1 MITEC
6 NKRDRHQGF
15 FCYYSRRVAL
25 CARSLFLS
33 FMNKIKYMYQHIHR
47 KYLVINTPVVHLN

>member
-6 NKRDRHQGF
+6 NKRDRHQGI

-25 CARSLFLS
+25 YTWSLFLH
-33 FMNKIKYMYQHIHR
+33 FMKKIMYRYTNI
-47 KYLVINTPVVHLN
+47 INSGL